1 MNLKRYKMDQ
11 NSLNRPLDRSELAKP
26 PRNTLSKSMRDPQ
39 DIMADYI
46 ADPDKISPEEERL
59 VDLIVFEKTG
69 KHIGKFKSQE
79 AKAKFDGLVI
89 SKDGDSHGHVDLK
102 PVDINI
108 PNQPEIS
115 SKVVTKGSKA

>member
-1 MNLKRYKMDQ
+1 MNLERDKMDQ
-11 NSLNRPLDRSELAKP
+11 KPLNRPLDHSELAKL
-26 PRNTLSKSMRDPQ
+26 PRNTISKSMRDPQ

-79 AKAKFDGLVI
+79 PKAKFDGLVI
-89 SKDGDSHGHVDLK
+89 SRDGDGHGQMDSKL
-102 PVDINI
+102 VDINI
-108 PNQPEIS
+108 PNEPEIS

>member
-1 MNLKRYKMDQ
+1 MNLKRHKMDQ
-11 NSLNRPLDRSELAKP
+11 KSPNHPLDHSELAKL
-26 PRNTLSKSMRDPQ
+26 PRNTISKSMRDPQ

-79 AKAKFDGLVI
+79 PKAKFDGLVI
-89 SKDGDSHGHVDLK
+89 SRDGDGHGQMDSKL
-102 PVDINI
+102 VDINI
-108 PNQPEIS
+108 PNEPEIS